1 MSFELYVLFN
11 VNVYLLNKN
20 TFIMRNFK
28 YFYYPILL
36 IILNLTVVSCDDD
49 DDDMEPDMIQAMNLV
64 ELASSDDDL
73 TSLVAALVAAD
84 GDLPSALSGST
95 NYTVLA
101 PSNEAFSVFL
111 SQNGFNSLADVP
123 TDVLSQI
130 LLNHV
135 IAGNVSSSDLVGASS
150 GYTNTLATGAG
161 DMPMSLFF
169 DASNGVMFNG
179 VSSVTFAD
187 LIATNGIVHKVD
199 AVIGLPTI
207 VDHAVANPN
216 FSSLVGALTTDG
228 NSTFTDL
235 LSTAGDFTVFAP
247 VNDAFASFTNP
258 MSNDLNAILSNHV
271 IVGASVFS
279 SDLSTGYVKTAA
291 MMPMSNNYI
300 DMYINADNASL
311 NGTSKVVLADVV
323 ASNGVIHAVDQV
335 IDLPTVVS
343 IALADNTF
351 STLVSALTREDLQTD
366 FVSVLN
372 SMEMDLY
379 PFTVFAPTNDAFTA
393 LLSELE
399 LSGLGEIDEPTLSA
413 TLMNHVVSGANVLST
428 DLANQM
434 MVNTLDGMQIIDLTD
449 GAKIV
454 DQNGRIANIIVVDVQ
469 TANGVIHVI
478 DKVILPNL
486 N

>member
-1 MSFELYVLFN
+1 
-11 VNVYLLNKN
+11 
-20 TFIMRNFK
+20 MRNFK
-28 YFYYPILL
+28 YLYYPILL
-36 IILNLTVVSCDDD
+36 LILNIAVVSCVD
-49 DDDMEPDMIQAMNLV
+49 DDDMEPDVIQPMNLV

-84 GDLPSALSGST
+84 GDLPAALSGSN

-101 PSNEAFSVFL
+101 PSNEAFSTFL
-111 SQNGFNSLADVP
+111 NQNGFSSLSEVP

-135 IAGNVSSSDLVGASS
+135 ISGRVASTDLTGAGS

-161 DMPMSLFF
+161 DMPMSLYF
-169 DASNGVMFNG
+169 DTSNGVMFNG
-179 VSSVTFAD
+179 ISTVTAAD
-187 LIATNGIVHKVD
+187 LNATNGIVHKVD

-228 NSTFTDL
+228 NTTFTDL

-247 VNDAFASFTNP
+247 LNDAFASFTNP
-258 MSNDLNAILSNHV
+258 MANDLNAILANHV

-279 SDLSTGYVKTAA
+279 SDLTTGYVKTAA

-311 NGTSKVVLADVV
+311 NGSSMVVLADVV

-335 IDLPTVVS
+335 IDLPTVVTM
-343 IALADNTF
+343 ALADDTF
-351 STLVSALTREDLQTD
+351 STLVAALTREDLQTD
-366 FVSVLN
+366 FVSILN
-372 SMEMDLY
+372 GMDMELY
-379 PFTVFAPTNDAFTA
+379 PFTVFAPTNDAFGA
-393 LLSELE
+393 LLTELE
-399 LSGLGEIDEPTLSA
+399 LSGLGDIDEPTLSA

-428 DLANQM
+428 DLSNQM
-434 MVNTLDGMQIIDLTD
+434 IVNTLDGMQTIDLTD
-449 GAKIV
+449 GAKII
-454 DQNGRIANIIVVDVQ
+454 DQNGRMANIVVVDVQ